1 MNAKLAS
8 QYARVIIDA
17 PLPVLDYRIPE
28 SMSLVRGDRVIVP
41 LKKRKVAGIVTGL
54 EPRSL
59 LADSRIRSVQM
70 LLAETR
76 PLSEEWLDLTR
87 FAASYYMGS

>member
-41 LKKRKVAGIVTGL
+41 LKKRTTTSL
-54 EPRSL
+54 E
-59 LADSRIRSVQM
+59 
-70 LLAETR
+70 
-76 PLSEEWLDLTR
+76 SE
-87 FAASYYMGS
+87 